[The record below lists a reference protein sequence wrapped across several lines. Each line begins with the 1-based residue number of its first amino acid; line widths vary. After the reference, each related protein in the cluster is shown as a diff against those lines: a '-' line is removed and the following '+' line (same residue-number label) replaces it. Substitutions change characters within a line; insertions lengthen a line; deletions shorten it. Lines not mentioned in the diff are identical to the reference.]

1 MTAIWAAFRI
11 TNNTCRKNQSSAN
24 VTSHSTSSLS
34 RSFVP
39 ICSFKLANFDPNN
52 QIGFKYVQK
61 PIHSFPNHVLSYI
74 SYIIY
79 IYIHTLHTYHI
90 YIYISHVHHPLKFL
104 TLHLPQGLKAPDLRS
119 ESRLAAL
126 SNHVF
131 MRLILLKSQ

>member
-61 PIHSFPNHVLSYI
+61 PIHSFPNHVLSYL

-79 IYIHTLHTYHI
+79 IYIYTHYTHI
-90 YIYISHVHHPLKFL
+90 TYIYIPCSPSPKIPHP
-104 TLHLPQGLKAPDLRS
+104 APPARLEGPRPSLRKS
-119 ESRLAAL
+119 PGGA
-126 SNHVF
+126 
-131 MRLILLKSQ
+131 LKSCFHAFDLA